1 MPADRFLLDTNIIS
15 ALLRD
20 PQGPIARKIEGVG
33 EDAICTSIIV
43 AAELRFGAKK
53 RGLEEL
59 TRRVN
64 AVLNALTILPF
75 VSPAD
80 DIYAATRAHLEEKG
94 TPIGPNDLLIAAS
107 AIAQN
112 CILVTKNTREFSRV
126 PGLAVVDWSK

>member
-1 MPADRFLLDTNIIS
+1 MPADRFLLDTNIVS

-20 PQGPIARKIEGVG
+20 PQGSIARKIEGVG

-75 VSPAD
+75 ISPAD
-80 DIYAATRAHLEEKG
+80 DIYAASRAYLEEKG

-126 PGLAVVDWSK
+126 PGLAIVDWSG

>member
-1 MPADRFLLDTNIIS
+1 MPADRFLLDTNIVS

-20 PQGPIARKIEGVG
+20 PQGSIARKIKGVG
-33 EDAICTSIIV
+33 EDAISTSIIV

-80 DIYAATRAHLEEKG
+80 DIYAAIRAHLEEKG

-126 PGLAVVDWSK
+126 PGLAIVDWSE

>member
-1 MPADRFLLDTNIIS
+1 MPADRFLLDTNIVS

-20 PQGPIARKIEGVG
+20 PQGSIARKIEGVG

-64 AVLNALTILPF
+64 AVLNALAILPF

-80 DIYAATRAHLEEKG
+80 DIYATTRAHLEEKG
-94 TPIGPNDLLIAAS
+94 TTIGPNDLLIAAS

-126 PGLAVVDWSK
+126 PGLAIIDWSK

>member
-1 MPADRFLLDTNIIS
+1 MPADRFLLDTNIVS

-20 PQGPIARKIEGVG
+20 PQGSIARKIEGVG

-126 PGLAVVDWSK
+126 PGLAIVDWSE

>member
-1 MPADRFLLDTNIIS
+1 MPADRFLLDTNIVS

-20 PQGPIARKIEGVG
+20 PQGPIAKEIERAG

-43 AAELRFGAKK
+43 AAELRFRAKK

-64 AVLNALTILPF
+64 AVLNAVTILPF
-75 VSPAD
+75 VAPAD
-80 DIYAATRAHLEEKG
+80 DIYATTRAYLEEKG

-107 AIAQN
+107 AMAQN

-126 PGLAVVDWSK
+126 PGLAMVDWSL

>member
-1 MPADRFLLDTNIIS
+1 MPAGRFLLDTNIVS

-20 PQGPIARKIEGVG
+20 PQGSIARKIKGVG
-33 EDAICTSIIV
+33 EDAISTSIIV

-80 DIYAATRAHLEEKG
+80 DIYAAIRAHLEEKG

-126 PGLAVVDWSK
+126 PGLAIVDWSE

>member
-1 MPADRFLLDTNIIS
+1 MPADRFLLDTNIVS

-20 PQGPIARKIEGVG
+20 PQGSIARKIEGVG

-80 DIYAATRAHLEEKG
+80 DIYAAIRAYLEEKG

-126 PGLAVVDWSK
+126 PGLAIVDWSE

>member
-20 PQGPIARKIEGVG
+20 PQGPIARKIGGVG

-126 PGLAVVDWSK
+126 PGLAIVDWSK

>member
-64 AVLNALTILPF
+64 AVLNALAILPF
-75 VSPAD
+75 VTPAD
-80 DIYAATRAHLEEKG
+80 DIYAAIRAYLEEKG

-126 PGLAVVDWSK
+126 PGLAIVDWSK